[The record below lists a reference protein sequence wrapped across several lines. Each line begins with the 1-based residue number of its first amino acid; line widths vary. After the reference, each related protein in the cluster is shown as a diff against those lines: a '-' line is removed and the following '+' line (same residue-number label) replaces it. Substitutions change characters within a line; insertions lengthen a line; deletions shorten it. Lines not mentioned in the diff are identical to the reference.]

1 MAQTRTASGDAPRTE
16 LSRDLGLWDITL
28 VGVAGMIGAGI
39 FVLTGIAAGQAGPAL
54 LLAFALNGVVTLLTG
69 MVYAELG
76 SAIPEAGG
84 GYLWV
89 REGLPDPNALLAGW
103 MSWFAH
109 AVVGSVYALGFA
121 AYLEVTLQYV
131 GLDFPVLHGV
141 AFQKVFAALIA
152 VAVIY
157 INFRGA
163 SETSKAGMI
172 VTVGKLLIIWFF
184 VAAGLVA
191 MLADSGLM
199 SNFSNLDVAGLASEL
214 KGFAPMG
221 IAGVFTAMGLTFI
234 AFEGYEIIAQAGE
247 EVKHP
252 RRNVPKAVFLALA
265 IVIPTYIAV
274 AFVALGAVRPPAEL
288 GPTTT
293 WKWLSDTHGEVALA
307 RAAEG
312 FMGSAA
318 VLLLIG
324 ALMSTVSALIAT
336 TYSSTRV
343 SFALGRDRN
352 LPDFFAAIHPR
363 TRIPYGALI
372 ASGLLIIAMA
382 VAIPLEA
389 VAAAADIM
397 FMLLFLQVN
406 VACITIRKK
415 YGDKLRYG
423 YMAPFFPWVPIVAI
437 IVQLALIVFMFIFSP
452 LAGLI
457 AFSWVGGGVLVH
469 RFYSGKRRREV
480 SITPIVAEVN
490 PPPEHRG
497 FSVMVPVANPETA
510 GTLLQVADRI
520 LDLRPGNL
528 VLAHVVTVPDA
539 LPVSVGTDFIAERQ
553 PLLSAATR
561 QAEQL
566 GRVPTSLIRVGH
578 RAADAIIDTVEDHR
592 VGFVIMGWAGRSS
605 DPRTVVGSTID
616 RIVKDANTNVVV
628 VRGDVQIPAR
638 RILVPV
644 QHPQHGRLMAEFAA
658 AMATETD
665 AYIRLLHIV
674 PADMAP
680 AQRAEAARQL
690 REAVGAPDEHD
701 ARDGATATRQLRFQ
715 IRIES
720 GDVVDTLIEQSADFD
735 LMLMGASRE
744 SWWRRKVWGD
754 KTARV
759 ASAMQTPL
767 MLVNLRSGRLKYG
780 VSKFFQ
786 FFWDVE
792 QGVE

>member
-1 MAQTRTASGDAPRTE
+1 MAHNRAAPASTPRTE

-84 GYLWV
+84 GYRWV

-103 MSWFAH
+103 MSWFA
-109 AVVGSVYALGFA
+109 ASVVASVYALGFA
-121 AYLEVTLQYV
+121 AYLEVTLEYAGLGFA
-131 GLDFPVLHGV
+131 GLDSPVFHKLC
-141 AFQKVFAALIA
+141 AALIA
-152 VAVIY
+152 VTVVY
-157 INFRGA
+157 INYMGA
-163 SETSKAGMI
+163 SETSKAGMV
-172 VTVGKLLIIWFF
+172 VTIGKLVIIWFF
-184 VAAGLVA
+184 VAAGL
-191 MLADSGLM
+191 LAILREPGLM
-199 SNFSNLDVAGLASEL
+199 SNFSNLNVPDLAPEL

-221 IAGVFTAMGLTFI
+221 MAGILTAMGMTFI

-247 EVKHP
+247 EVRRP
-252 RRNVPKAVFLALA
+252 RQNVPKAIFLALA

-274 AFVALGAVRPPAEL
+274 AFVALGAVRPPIEA
-288 GPTTT
+288 GTTTT
-293 WKWLSDTHGEVALA
+293 WAWLSGTHEEVALA
-307 RAAEG
+307 KAAES
-312 FMGSAA
+312 FMGNFA
-318 VLLLIG
+318 VLLLVG
-324 ALMSTVSALIAT
+324 ALMSTVSALIAA
-336 TYSSTRV
+336 TYSATRV

-352 LPDFFAAIHPR
+352 LPDFFAAVHPR
-363 TRIPYGALI
+363 TRIPYGALL
-372 ASGLLIIAMA
+372 ASGVLMVAMA
-382 VAIPLEA
+382 VSVPLEA
-389 VAAAADIM
+389 VAAAANIM

-406 VACITIRKK
+406 VACITIRRK
-415 YGDKLRYG
+415 YGDRLRYG
-423 YMAPFFPWVPIVAI
+423 YIAPFFPWVPVVAI
-437 IVQLALIVFMFIFSP
+437 AFQLALIVFTVMFSP
-452 LAGLI
+452 LA
-457 AFSWVGGGVLVH
+457 AFITFGWVGGGVLLH
-469 RFYSGKRRREV
+469 RFYSNKRRRAV

-490 PPPEHRG
+490 PPPEHG
-497 FSVMVPVANPETA
+497 AFSVMVPIANPETA

-520 LDLRPGNL
+520 LHLRPGNL

-592 VGFVIMGWAGRSS
+592 AGFVIMGWAGHSR

-628 VRGDVQIPAR
+628 VRGDVRIPAR

-644 QHPQHGRLMAEFAA
+644 QHPQHGELIAEFAA
-658 AMATETD
+658 AMADETD

-674 PADMAP
+674 PPDTP
-680 AQRAEAARQL
+680 PLQRAEAARTL
-690 REAVGAPDEHD
+690 RETVHLAADDEVVED
-701 ARDGATATRQLRFQ
+701 AARTRQVRFQ
-715 IRIES
+715 VRVEA
-720 GDVVDTLIEQSADFD
+720 GDVVETLVEQSAEFD

-759 ASAMQTPL
+759 ARQSQAPL
-767 MLVNLRSGRLKYG
+767 MLLNLRSGRLKFG

-786 FFWDVE
+786 YFWDTEQVVE
-792 QGVE
+792 